1 MSAPRFVRSGL
12 IGAAATAV
20 VAGMAGFAYPCLGA
34 AIVGPMRQVSVE
46 HKAAQ
51 GTDGIKAE
59 YHRPPP
65 SSTPF
70 WGSAAHSLCP

>member
-1 MSAPRFVRSGL
+1 
-12 IGAAATAV
+12 
-20 VAGMAGFAYPCLGA
+20 MAGFAYPCLGA

-51 GTDGIKAE
+51 GIDGIKAE